1 MSNNFES
8 NIIIVFCSLTN
19 SLASRL
25 LNNKNNGTKSVNNNN
40 NNNSNNSK
48 NVHKRTDSNDSLTKN
63 AKFFNELNRLFILG
77 KQYQKPIGIN
87 LK

>member
-1 MSNNFES
+1 M
-8 NIIIVFCSLTN
+8 FCSLTN

-25 LNNKNNGTKSVNNNN
+25 SNNKNNGTKSVNNNN
-40 NNNSNNSK
+40 NNNSK

-77 KQYQKPIGIN
+77 KPYHKPIGIN